1 MVSVMHDTASRLN
14 TRNEPGWGMVQA
26 DLEHDKKGINPLIWV
41 SIIVIGL
48 IFFIFVGS
56 DRGSVKTET
65 LQLEDQPME
74 VEPPVVETTDG
85 QINRDAF
92 VPPGLR
98 AREFIGQVR
107 QNGKPYPLEKLM
119 AKASAYVNE
128 GSLADAHLT
137 FFFAARE
144 GHIEAMMMMAEMSD
158 PTLFQSENNLLD
170 KADPVQAYKWYQ
182 LALSSGF
189 EPAQP
194 RLDNLY
200 QWAMAEA
207 RFGNAEAEQL
217 LLNFN

>member
-1 MVSVMHDTASRLN
+1 
-14 TRNEPGWGMVQA
+14 MVQA
-26 DLEHDKKGINPLIWV
+26 DLEQVKKGINPLIWV

-48 IFFIFVGS
+48 ILFIFLGS

-65 LQLEDQPME
+65 LQLEDQHAQIE
-74 VEPPVVETTDG
+74 SQVVETAEG
-85 QINRDAF
+85 LINRDAL

-98 AREFIGQVR
+98 ARKFIGQVR
-107 QNGKPYPLEKLM
+107 QNGRPYPLEELM
-119 AKASAYVNE
+119 AKASIYVNE

-137 FFFAARE
+137 FFFVARE
-144 GHIEAMMMMAEMSD
+144 GHVEAMMMMAEMSD

-189 EPAQP
+189 EPAQS

-200 QWAMAEA
+200 QWAVAEA
-207 RFGNAEAEQL
+207 KFGNVEAEQL